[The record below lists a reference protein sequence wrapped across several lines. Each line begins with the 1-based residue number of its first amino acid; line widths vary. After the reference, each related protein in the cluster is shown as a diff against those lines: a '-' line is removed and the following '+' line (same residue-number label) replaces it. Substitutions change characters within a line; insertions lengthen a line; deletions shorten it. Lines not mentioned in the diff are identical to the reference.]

1 MTTLVIGIGHPFR
14 GDDAI
19 GPRLAEGLTGAI
31 AAEVIA
37 HHGEGTDLMER
48 WQGFDR
54 VIVVDAMV
62 SGAAPGTIREW
73 DAIATAL
80 PANLFPKGSHL
91 FGLVEA
97 IEMARL
103 LGRLP
108 PALLVIGVEGVRFG
122 MGEAMSP
129 EVEQALAFLP
139 AMIGA
144 LLP

>member
-1 MTTLVIGIGHPFR
+1 MKALVIGIGHPFR

-19 GPRLAEGLTGAI
+19 GPRLAEALAGTV

-54 VIVVDAMV
+54 VIMVDAMV
-62 SGAAPGTIREW
+62 SGAAAGTIRVW
-73 DAIATAL
+73 DAIAGSL

-97 IEMARL
+97 VEMARL

-108 PALLVIGVEGVRFG
+108 PALSVVGVEGVRFG
-122 MGEAMSP
+122 MGEPLSP
-129 EVEQALAFLP
+129 EVEKVLAGLP
-139 AMIGA
+139 ETIGT

>member
-1 MTTLVIGIGHPFR
+1 MKTLVIGIGHPFR

-19 GPRLAEGLTGAI
+19 GPRLAEALAGKV

-37 HHGEGTDLMER
+37 HHGEGADLMDR

-54 VIVVDAMV
+54 VILVDAMV
-62 SGAAPGTIREW
+62 SGAPPGTIREW
-73 DAIATAL
+73 DAVAATL
-80 PANLFPKGSHL
+80 PASLFPKGSHL

-97 IEMARL
+97 VEMARL

-108 PALLVIGVEGVRFG
+108 QGMTVIGVEGKVFG

-129 EVEQALAFLP
+129 QVEHCLSELFERILSS
-139 AMIGA
+139 
-144 LLP
+144 L